1 MLSNR
6 FGWLLVI
13 GGFALLGWMAR
24 SFTENENQQ
33 TQYAGLAIYVVA
45 EAIIF
50 MPLLWLASKV

>member
-1 MLSNR
+1 
-6 FGWLLVI
+6 LVI